1 MVSSEIWL
9 DHFSISRK
17 DTHNTRLP
25 SDNTPY
31 TVIVTD
37 DFVCCYQEDDE
48 GHQVV
53 LHIIQDLMKKAQ
65 DIFLEHFARLG
76 MFGRVLELAGPQENE
91 AMAINEEKVGH
102 RSLNADQN

>member
-1 MVSSEIWL
+1 M
-9 DHFSISRK
+9 
-17 DTHNTRLP
+17 
-25 SDNTPY
+25 
-31 TVIVTD
+31 
-37 DFVCCYQEDDE
+37 
-48 GHQVV
+48 V

-91 AMAINEEKVGH
+91 ATAINEEKVGH